1 MNVQTLKRTGII
13 LVSFLAVALATG
25 SAQEKTGGKKRV
37 AVFSF
42 EDKTDHRNHWY
53 WWTGQSVGEGMS
65 DMLIT
70 TLVKSGKYRVMERAE
85 MDKLLQEQ
93 GLGMSGVV
101 SPQTAAQAGKM
112 LGVELAIIGA
122 VTEFGYKKMSTGGAL
137 KKIGIGASVGK
148 QSAVVAAD
156 VRFVDISSGEILNA
170 ESVRKEKSK
179 TDVGVDV
186 PDLRF
191 ESETQF
197 DQSLVGKA
205 TREAIDEIV
214 KLLGQQAGGVWSAK
228 VVTVKDGKIIINSGK
243 ENGVNIGDEFVVVR
257 PGEELIDPD
266 TGESLGASEETVGE
280 IKVTDNNF
288 GGKGRASAC
297 MTVKGSGFAAGDI
310 VKEKGKTKD

>member
-1 MNVQTLKRTGII
+1 MNMQTMRRTGV
-13 LVSFLAVALATG
+13 LLLAVLAVALTTAG
-25 SAQEKTGGKKRV
+25 AQEKTGGKKRV
-37 AVFSF
+37 AVFAF
-42 EDKTDHRNHWY
+42 EDKTDHRHHWY

-70 TLVKSGKYRVMERAE
+70 TLVKSGKYRVMERTQ

-101 SPQTAAQAGKM
+101 TPQSAAQAGKM
-112 LGVELAIIGA
+112 LGVEIAIIGA

-148 QSAVVAAD
+148 QSAVVAVD
-156 VRFVDISSGEILNA
+156 VRFVDVNSGEIIKA
-170 ESVRKEKSK
+170 ENVRKEKSK
-179 TDVGVDV
+179 ADIGVDV

-205 TREAIDEIV
+205 TREAIEEIV
-214 KLLGQQAGGVWSAK
+214 KLLGQQGGGAWSAK
-228 VVTVKDGKIIINSGK
+228 IVTVKDGQIIINSGR
-243 ENGVNIGDEFVVVR
+243 ENGVNIGDVFVVVR

-266 TGESLGASEETVGE
+266 TGESLGASEETIGE

-297 MTVKGSGFAAGDI
+297 MTVKGSGFAAGDL
-310 VKEKGKTKD
+310 VKEKGKNKD